1 MSGQTHFFLA
11 PNVRM
16 RLDGDGRF
24 DELIMYDG
32 DLVVVAHVRMD
43 DDRLLIGLNPFGA
56 IEPRVAMAVTIN
68 EGKLDVTAKKVES

>member
-1 MSGQTHFFLA
+1 MSEHFFLA

-16 RLDGDGRF
+16 QLGDDGRF

-32 DLVVVAHVRMD
+32 DLVAVAHVHMEGDTLR
-43 DDRLLIGLNPFGA
+43 IALNPFGA
-56 IEPRVAMAVTIN
+56 IPPRVSMAVMIS